1 MAARARAGW
10 SRSKSSRCL
19 SKKTGVVESVF
30 VVALLAD
37 VIKGTQ
43 MKTVLVGWKMDPV
56 PLASTGVSQVMMMLL
71 ALLPGVRGL
80 PR

>member
-10 SRSKSSRCL
+10 CRSRSSRWL
-19 SKKTGVVESVF
+19 SKKTGVVGNVF
-30 VVALLAD
+30 VVALPAD
-37 VIKGTQ
+37 VSKGTQ

-56 PLASTGVSQVMMMLL
+56 PLASTGVSQVMMLL
-71 ALLPGVRGL
+71 ALLPGMRGL